1 VGIVDDYLRRRDREG
16 RPIEVGIVGAGF
28 MARGLIRH
36 ITTTVPG
43 MRVAAVCCRDPEAGE
58 RVLRAA
64 DGDRSIVH
72 ADAAGALERTVASG
86 AWAVTEDVEL
96 LSGSAR
102 IDVLVD
108 VTGAVEYGAH
118 VALTA
123 IRDGKSLVSLNAEVD
138 ATVGPIL
145 DALAREAGVPR
156 SIADGDQPAVQLRLA
171 EFAARIGLVPRLMGN
186 VKGLH
191 DVRRNPTT
199 QQAFAQA
206 WGQRPRMVTSFADGT
221 KVNFEQ
227 GLVANALGFGVQA
240 TGMRGADFGGHVN
253 DLVSHYDLDEL
264 RAMSGAVD
272 YVVGARPGPGVF
284 CLAEA
289 ADSAQRD
296 YLKLFKLGPG
306 PLYCLYRPYHLCH
319 LEVPTTIAATVG
331 FGATLATT
339 GRRPTVEVAAFA
351 KVAVPAGTRLD
362 GGGGYLTYGLAVNA
376 AEFQRA
382 GLLPMGVA
390 EGCVVR
396 TDIPMDRPLT
406 YDDIELP
413 AGRVVDSLRERQAS
427 LPG

>member
-1 VGIVDDYLRRRDREG
+1 MGIVEDYLRRRE
-16 RPIEVGIVGAGF
+16 RPIEVGVVGAGF

-36 ITTTVPG
+36 LTTSVPG
-43 MRVAAVCCRDPEAGE
+43 MRVAAVCCRDP
-58 RVLRAA
+58 V
-64 DGDRSIVH
+64 
-72 ADAAGALERTVASG
+72 ALERAVG
-86 AWAVTEDVEL
+86 AGSWAVTEDVESL
-96 LSGSAR
+96 TGSPR

-145 DALAREAGVPR
+145 DVLARDAGVAR
-156 SIADGDQPAVQLRLA
+156 SIADGDQPGVQLRLA
-171 EFAARIGLVPRLMGN
+171 EFAARVGLVPRLMGN

-199 QQAFAQA
+199 QRAFAET
-206 WGQRPRMVTSFADGT
+206 WGQRPTMVTSFADGT

-227 GLVANALGFGVQA
+227 CLVANALGFGVQA
-240 TGMRGADFGGHVN
+240 TGMRGADFDGHV
-253 DLVSHYDLDEL
+253 DELVSHYDLDEL
-264 RAMSGAVD
+264 RALPGAVD

-289 ADSAQRD
+289 SDTAQRE

-331 FGATLATT
+331 FGATLGPTPATT

-362 GGGGYLTYGLAVNA
+362 GCGGYLTYGQAVNA
-376 AEFQRA
+376 EEFRRA

-390 EGCVVR
+390 EGCLALR
-396 TDIPMDRPLT
+396 EIPMDRPLS
-406 YDDIELP
+406 YDDVELP
-413 AGRVVDSLRERQAS
+413 AGRVVDSLRERQES